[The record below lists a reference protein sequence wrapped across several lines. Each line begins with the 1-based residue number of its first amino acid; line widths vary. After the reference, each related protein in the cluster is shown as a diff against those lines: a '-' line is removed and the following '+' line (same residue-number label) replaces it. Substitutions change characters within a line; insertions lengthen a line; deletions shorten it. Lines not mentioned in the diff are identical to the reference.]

1 MGLCYFCS
9 ERQTT
14 GYFHYYC
21 EDCSTLRR
29 LLLVNEPTKCIDILK
44 RVLTRDGE
52 QIDRKIKSEIKTIE
66 KKVEKKVEQE
76 QEPDDQRDYHRPKTR
91 FQPPKKI

>member
-29 LLLVNEPTKCIDILK
+29 LLLVNEPQKCIDILK

-52 QIDRKIKSEIKTIE
+52 QIDRKIKGEIKTIE
-66 KKVEKKVEQE
+66 KKVEQKS
-76 QEPDDQRDYHRPKTR
+76 EPEVDDRHDYHRPKTR